1 MTSIRLRGTGTKNR
15 RKWRIVVCDSRVS
28 RDGSLI
34 EELGSY
40 NPLVEPP
47 ALRIN
52 QEHYQAWVKKGA
64 RPSEAVRA
72 LMKKAEKSADA
83 H

>member
-47 ALRIN
+47 EVKIN
-52 QEHYQAWVKKGA
+52 RERYDAWVKNGA
-64 RPSEAVRA
+64 KPSDTVRSLLRHGVKQA
-72 LMKKAEKSADA
+72 TK
-83 H
+83 